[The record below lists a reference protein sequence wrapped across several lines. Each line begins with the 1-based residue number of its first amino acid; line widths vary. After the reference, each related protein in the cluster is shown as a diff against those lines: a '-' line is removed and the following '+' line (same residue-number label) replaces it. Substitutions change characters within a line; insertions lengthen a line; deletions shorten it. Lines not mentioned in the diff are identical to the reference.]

1 MTYNFGVIKFS
12 FIPKEVKL
20 LSLSFLFIFFG
31 YNSVQNFITPFFSE
45 SGITNVGFQILIL
58 IFLFFLLGGPLS
70 AIFVSK
76 FGAKQSMI
84 TASMLYSIFI
94 ASLLSQ
100 NLPFVYLTSALVG
113 IAAAFLWTGQN
124 SYLIM
129 ASSEKSFGANSGY
142 FNTYLSFG
150 SAIGVLILG
159 FLASRFSFS
168 LPYALY
174 SFFPIIGTLLLLKLP
189 NLGTIQRSS
198 QLKLI
203 AKSVMSISALRVS
216 AFYFSFSFIFGLIIS
231 IIPIDIKN
239 TLSIAYAGGLLF
251 IFWIMPI
258 LLSYFFGKVSD
269 IKGRKFM
276 IIASYIIGVLGLT
289 SLLISLNALFLI
301 LGVVLLAIGYAIFRP
316 ISFALVGD
324 VSTNKT
330 LVSLTALFWMAQN
343 IGILSALL
351 ISSQIQ
357 TQTIYL
363 LSILVVVI
371 CFVILL
377 PLLSI
382 PFKEIKLKLAEEIR

>member
-1 MTYNFGVIKFS
+1 MNFFKINTK
-12 FIPKEVKL
+12 IL
-20 LSLSFLFIFFG
+20 TLSLSFFFIFFG

-76 FGAKQSMI
+76 FGAKKSMI
-84 TASMLYSIFI
+84 TASILYSIFI

-113 IAAAFLWTGQN
+113 LAAAFLWTGQN

-142 FNTYLSFG
+142 FNTYLSLA
-150 SAIGVLILG
+150 SAIGVLLLG

-168 LPYALY
+168 LPFALY
-174 SFFPIIGTLLLLKLP
+174 SIFPIIGTLLLLKLP
-189 NLGTIQRSS
+189 NLGTVQKTN

-203 AKSVMSISALRVS
+203 AKSLRSISALRVS
-216 AFYFSFSFIFGLIIS
+216 AFYFAYSFIFGLIIS

-239 TLSIAYAGGLLF
+239 TLSISYAGVLLF

-258 LLSYFFGKVSD
+258 LLSYLFGKLSD
-269 IKGRKFM
+269 IKGRRFM
-276 IIASYIIGVLGLT
+276 IIASYIIGVLGLV
-289 SLLISLNALFLI
+289 SMYFSLNALPLI
-301 LGVVLLAIGYAIFRP
+301 LGVVLLAFGYAIFRP

-324 VSTNKT
+324 VSTKQN

-351 ISSQIQ
+351 IASQIQ

-363 LSILVVVI
+363 FSIIVVVV
-371 CFVILL
+371 CFVILF
-377 PLLSI
+377 PLLNT
-382 PFKEIKLKLAEEIR
+382 PLKEIKLKLAEEIR

>member
-1 MTYNFGVIKFS
+1 MNFFKINTK
-12 FIPKEVKL
+12 IL
-20 LSLSFLFIFFG
+20 TLSLSFFSIFFG

-76 FGAKQSMI
+76 FGAKKSMI
-84 TASMLYSIFI
+84 TASILYSIFI

-113 IAAAFLWTGQN
+113 LAAAFLWTGQN

-142 FNTYLSFG
+142 FNTYLSLA
-150 SAIGVLILG
+150 SAIGVLLLG

-168 LPYALY
+168 LPFALY
-174 SFFPIIGTLLLLKLP
+174 SIFPIIGTLLLLKLP
-189 NLGTIQRSS
+189 NLGTVQKTN

-203 AKSVMSISALRVS
+203 AKSLRSISALRVS
-216 AFYFSFSFIFGLIIS
+216 AFYFAYSFIFGLIIS

-239 TLSIAYAGGLLF
+239 TLSISYAGVLLF

-258 LLSYFFGKVSD
+258 LLSYLFGKLSD
-269 IKGRKFM
+269 IKGRRFM
-276 IIASYIIGVLGLT
+276 IIASYIIGVLGLV
-289 SLLISLNALFLI
+289 SMYFSLNALPLI
-301 LGVVLLAIGYAIFRP
+301 LGVVLLAFGYAIFRP

-324 VSTNKT
+324 VSTKQN

-351 ISSQIQ
+351 IASQIQ

-363 LSILVVVI
+363 FSIIVVVV
-371 CFVILL
+371 CFVILF
-377 PLLSI
+377 PLLNT
-382 PFKEIKLKLAEEIR
+382 PLKEIKLKLAEEIR